1 MQQYGVLNRFADV
14 EPPPPHLKKSTG
26 MLPAQE
32 KPNNISEQEHKNVYR

>member
-14 EPPPPHLKKSTG
+14 EPPHLKKSNG

>member
-1 MQQYGVLNRFADV
+1 MRKVN
-14 EPPPPHLKKSTG
+14 KKSTG